1 MARDHEAYG
10 CRYADLP
17 GTTLTLYGKRHKTR
31 TLDIS
36 PRLADAII
44 ERGKRSN
51 SEYLFPNGKGASEP
65 ALLQDLLRL
74 AKKAG
79 AQRREIRPDRRQTPL
94 KNRTDA

>member
-31 TLDIS
+31 TLEIS

-51 SEYLFPNGKGASEP
+51 SEYLFPNGKGRPNQLCSKTCC
-65 ALLQDLLRL
+65 DLRR
-74 AKKAG
+74 KPGRRGERSG
-79 AQRREIRPDRRQTPL
+79 ATEDRHH
-94 KNRTDA
+94 